1 MTNRKPVARQT
12 LAGIATELAD
22 IPVSDKALEG
32 HLSALTPLMEEI
44 DRLRA
49 LPLKDVEPALVYAP
63 IEDGS

>member
-1 MTNRKPVARQT
+1 MSNRKPVARQT
-12 LAGIATELAD
+12 LAGIAAELAD
-22 IPVSDKALEG
+22 IPVSDDALKG

-63 IEDGS
+63 IED